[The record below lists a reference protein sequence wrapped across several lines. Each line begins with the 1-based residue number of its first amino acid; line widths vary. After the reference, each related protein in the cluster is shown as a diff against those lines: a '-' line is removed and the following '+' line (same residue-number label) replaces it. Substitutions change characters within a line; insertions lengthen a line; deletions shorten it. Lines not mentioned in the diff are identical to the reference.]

1 MTENVM
7 MNIDHTCIF
16 TFHFLLGDYMRR
28 QLDCFIFVSNTQ
40 RK

>member
-1 MTENVM
+1 MTENEM
-7 MNIDHTCIF
+7 MNIDYIF